1 MKKNIKRI
9 IQVCFLTFISIL
21 FLILLV
27 FSLRTSET
35 TRKTTD
41 NAITKLSS
49 FFIQEIAKSRT
60 TLVVEEL
67 SKKRNYI
74 DNALSVLSEDDLSS
88 VKAFRE
94 YLGNMRNLFGLD
106 TFALVDENGLVYTSH
121 STCSG
126 KTRYPFLAQQITQP
140 IFSTVTNYGGD
151 KQVFM
156 AVPVSGIYFNN
167 SKITACFVEINID
180 QMMHAMTYRQDNM
193 DIFFNLYYKNGE
205 SLTKSEFGE
214 FAVGQNI
221 LLAIDRL
228 NINKDKIQKIKK
240 DFNEGQSDFVD
251 LTYDDETAH
260 LYYVPVSNT
269 GWMLTILVYE
279 TSIGEQIGS
288 SISSLMYHTR
298 LHAIITVAV
307 FLLLFIILILVIRA
321 NSKHM
326 INREKDI
333 SHKTKQ
339 AYEKLNKETQAM
351 QIIHSVLD
359 SGPWTMEFD
368 ENNQVVKCIWS
379 DTFRKLVGFDSEEEF
394 PNKLESWSDRLHKN
408 DKNFVLKAF
417 WDTVN
422 DTTGQTVYDVEYRL
436 LTKNKGWRWYH
447 AAGNVIR
454 NADGSPL
461 TFVGLFID
469 IDENKKNELEL
480 FEQYNIVNALNRDY
494 ANIISIRITTRTIKP
509 IKLSGFIPDSF
520 KQNDSLDST
529 YESFFTEYIEQRV
542 YSEDRT
548 FMKKAIALDTII
560 EKLTNTD
567 EYSSSYRVEESG
579 ELHFYEFKFMKLN
592 SDTVIVGFMNID
604 KMIKDAK
611 EKEMLIALSETDQM
625 TSLLN
630 RVSGEK
636 KVTEHLKNGD
646 GGFLILLDV
655 DHFKSINDTF
665 GHGVGDQVII
675 QVAKCLKSTFRE
687 HDIVFRLGGDEFSA
701 YAADVTTKKIA
712 NQIISRFIEKL
723 EKIVIQE
730 LGDRTITASIGATII
745 PSGTPVNFAEKY
757 KLVDE
762 GVYES
767 KKIEGSHV
775 TFKD

>member
-1 MKKNIKRI
+1 MKKNVKRI
-9 IQVCFLTFISIL
+9 IQVCFLSFTILL
-21 FLILLV
+21 FLTLLIL
-27 FSLRTSET
+27 SLRTSEK
-35 TRKTTD
+35 TRQTTD
-41 NAITKLSS
+41 SAITKLSS

-74 DNALSVLSEDDLSS
+74 DNALSVLTEDDLSS

-180 QMMHAMTYRQDNM
+180 QMMQAMTYRQENM
-193 DIFFNLYYKNGE
+193 DIYFNLYYKNGE

-214 FAVGQNI
+214 LAVGQNI
-221 LLAIDRL
+221 LLAIGSLD
-228 NINKDKIQKIKK
+228 INKDKIQKIKN

-251 LTYDDETAH
+251 LTYGGETAH

-288 SISSLMYHTR
+288 SISSLMQNTR
-298 LHAIITVAV
+298 LHAFITVVV

-368 ENNQVVKCIWS
+368 KNNQVVKCIWS

-461 TFVGLFID
+461 IFVGLFID
-469 IDENKKNELEL
+469 IDENKKNELDL
-480 FEQYNIVNALNRDY
+480 FEQFNIVNALSRDY

-520 KQNDSLDST
+520 KHNDSLDST
-529 YESFFTEYIEQRV
+529 YESFFSEYIADRV
-542 YSEDRT
+542 YSEDRA
-548 FMKKAIALDTII
+548 FMEKAIALDTVI
-560 EKLTNTD
+560 EKLTGTD
-567 EYSSSYRVEESG
+567 EYSSSYRIEESG

-592 SDTVIVGFMNID
+592 SDTIIVGFMNID

-625 TSLLN
+625 SSLLN

-646 GGFLILLDV
+646 GGFLLLLDV

-675 QVAKCLKSTFRE
+675 QVAKCLKQTFRE
-687 HDIVFRLGGDEFSA
+687 HDIVFRLGGDEFAA
-701 YAADVTTKKIA
+701 YAAEVTSKKIA
-712 NQIISRFIEKL
+712 NQIISRFIANL
-723 EKIVIQE
+723 EKIVIPE

-745 PSGTPVNFAEKY
+745 PSGTPVSFTEKY

-767 KKIEGSHV
+767 KKIDGSNV
-775 TFKD
+775 TFK

>member
-9 IQVCFLTFISIL
+9 IQVCFLSFISLL

-27 FSLRTSET
+27 LSLRTSEK

-41 NAITKLSS
+41 NAITKLST

-74 DNALSVLSEDDLSS
+74 NNALSVLTEDDLSS

-180 QMMHAMTYRQDNM
+180 QMMQAMTYRQDNM

-221 LLAIDRL
+221 LLAIDSL

-251 LTYDDETAH
+251 LTYDNETAH
-260 LYYVPVSNT
+260 LYYVPVSST

-307 FLLLFIILILVIRA
+307 ILMLFIILILVIRT
-321 NSKHM
+321 NSAHM
-326 INREKDI
+326 VKREKDI

-394 PNKLESWSDRLHKN
+394 PNKLESWSDRLHKS

-436 LTKNKGWRWYH
+436 LTKDKGWRWYH

-454 NADGSPL
+454 NPDGSPL
-461 TFVGLFID
+461 IFVGLFID
-469 IDENKKNELEL
+469 IDENKKNELGL
-480 FEQYNIVNALNRDY
+480 FEQFNIVNALSRDY

-509 IKLSGFIPDSF
+509 IKLSGFIPDTC
-520 KQNDSLDST
+520 KQNDTLDST
-529 YESFFTEYIEQRV
+529 YESFFSEYIEKRV
-542 YSEDRT
+542 YSEDRD
-548 FMKKAIALDTII
+548 FMEKAIALDAVI
-560 EKLTNTD
+560 EKLTDTD
-567 EYSSSYRVEESG
+567 EYSSSYRIEESG
-579 ELHFYEFKFMKLN
+579 EVHFYEFKFMKLN
-592 SDTVIVGFMNID
+592 SDTIIVGFMNID

-636 KVTEHLKNGD
+636 KVTEHLKNAD
-646 GGFLILLDV
+646 GGFLLLLDI

-665 GHGVGDQVII
+665 GHGIGDQVII

-687 HDIVFRLGGDEFSA
+687 HDIVFRLGGDEFAA
-701 YAADVTTKKIA
+701 YAAEVTTKKIA
-712 NQIISRFIEKL
+712 NQIISRFIANL
-723 EKIVIQE
+723 EKIVIPE

-745 PSGTPVNFAEKY
+745 EPGNTVSFAEKY
-757 KLVDE
+757 KLIDE

-767 KKIEGSHV
+767 KKVEGSNV
-775 TFKD
+775 TFK

>member
-9 IQVCFLTFISIL
+9 IQVCFLTFITIL

-279 TSIGEQIGS
+279 ASIGQQIGS

-307 FLLLFIILILVIRA
+307 FLLLFIILILVIHA

-333 SHKTKQ
+333 SNKTKQ

-494 ANIISIRITTRTIKP
+494 ANIIRIRITTRTIKP

-529 YESFFTEYIEQRV
+529 YESFFSEYIADRV
-542 YSEDRT
+542 YSEDRA
-548 FMKKAIALDTII
+548 FMEKAIALDTVI
-560 EKLTNTD
+560 EKLTGTD

-646 GGFLILLDV
+646 GGFLLLLDV

-712 NQIISRFIEKL
+712 NQIIKRFIANL
-723 EKIVIQE
+723 ETIVIPE

-767 KKIEGSHV
+767 KKIDGSHV

>member
-1 MKKNIKRI
+1 MKKHVKRI
-9 IQVCFLTFISIL
+9 IQFSFVGFIVLLFLTL
-21 FLILLV
+21 LIL
-27 FSLRTSET
+27 SLRTSEK
-35 TRKTTD
+35 TRQTTD
-41 NAITKLSS
+41 SAITKLSS

-74 DNALSVLSEDDLSS
+74 NNALSVLTEDDLSS

-180 QMMHAMTYRQDNM
+180 QMMQAMTYRQDNM

-205 SLTKSEFGE
+205 SLTKSEFGK

-221 LLAIDRL
+221 LSAIKSL
-228 NINKDKIQKIKK
+228 NVSEEKVQKIKK

-251 LTYDDETAH
+251 LIYGDETAH

-279 TSIGEQIGS
+279 TSIGEQIGT

-307 FLLLFIILILVIRA
+307 ILLLFIILILVIRA

-368 ENNQVVKCIWS
+368 ENNQIVKCIWS

-394 PNKLESWSDRLHKN
+394 PDKLESWSDRLHKG
-408 DKNFVLKAF
+408 DKDRVLKAF

-436 LTKNKGWRWYH
+436 LTKDKGWRWYH

-454 NADGSPL
+454 NPDGSPL
-461 TFVGLFID
+461 LFVGLFID
-469 IDENKKNELEL
+469 IDENKKNELDL
-480 FEQYNIVNALNRDY
+480 FEQFNIVNALSRDY
-494 ANIISIRITTRTIKP
+494 ANILSIRVTTRTIKP

-520 KQNDSLDST
+520 KNNDSLDST
-529 YESFFTEYIEQRV
+529 YVSFFTEYIEQRV
-542 YSEDRT
+542 YSEDRN
-548 FMKKAIALDTII
+548 FMKKAIALDTVI
-560 EKLTNTD
+560 EKLTDID

-646 GGFLILLDV
+646 GGFLLLLDV

-687 HDIVFRLGGDEFSA
+687 HDIVFRLGGDEFAA
-701 YAADVTTKKIA
+701 YAAEVTTKKIA
-712 NQIISRFIEKL
+712 NQIIKRFIEKL
-723 EKIVIQE
+723 EKIVIPE

-745 PSGTPVNFAEKY
+745 EAGTPVNFAEKY

-767 KKIEGSHV
+767 KKTEGSHV

>member
-529 YESFFTEYIEQRV
+529 YESFFTDYIEQRV

>member
-1 MKKNIKRI
+1 MKKHVKRI
-9 IQVCFLTFISIL
+9 IQFSFVGFIVLLFLTL
-21 FLILLV
+21 LIL
-27 FSLRTSET
+27 SLRTSEK
-35 TRKTTD
+35 TRQTTD
-41 NAITKLSS
+41 SAITKLSS
-49 FFIQEIAKSRT
+49 FFIQEIAKNRT
-60 TLVVEEL
+60 TLVIDEL
-67 SKKRNYI
+67 AKKRNYI
-74 DNALSVLSEDDLSS
+74 NNALSVISEEDLSS
-88 VKAFRE
+88 VNNFRS
-94 YLGNMRNLFGLD
+94 YLGNMRNLFGMD

-121 STCSG
+121 STFSG
-126 KTRYPFLAQQITQP
+126 QTRYPFLAQQITQP
-140 IFSTVTNYGGD
+140 IYSTVTNYGGD
-151 KQVFM
+151 KQLFM

-180 QMMHAMTYRQDNM
+180 QMMQAMTYRQDNM

-205 SLTKSEFGE
+205 SLTKSEFGK

-221 LLAIDRL
+221 LSAIKSL
-228 NINKDKIQKIKK
+228 NVSEEKVQKIKK
-240 DFNEGQSDFVD
+240 DFNEGQSNFVD
-251 LTYDDETAH
+251 LIYGDETAH
-260 LYYVPVSNT
+260 LYYVPVTNT

-288 SISSLMYHTR
+288 SISSLMHNTR

-307 FLLLFIILILVIRA
+307 ILLLFIILVLVIRA

-368 ENNQVVKCIWS
+368 ENNQVAKCTWS

-529 YESFFTEYIEQRV
+529 YESFFSEYIADRV
-542 YSEDRT
+542 YSEDRA
-548 FMKKAIALDTII
+548 FMEKAIALDTVI
-560 EKLTNTD
+560 EKLTSTD

>member
-94 YLGNMRNLFGLD
+94 YLGNMRNLSGLD

-205 SLTKSEFGE
+205 SLTESEFGE

-279 TSIGEQIGS
+279 ASIGEQIGS

-417 WDTVN
+417 WDTIN

-461 TFVGLFID
+461 IFVGLFID

-520 KQNDSLDST
+520 KQNDTLDST
-529 YESFFTEYIEQRV
+529 YESFFSEYIADRV
-542 YSEDRT
+542 YSEDRA
-548 FMKKAIALDTII
+548 FMEKAIALDTVI
-560 EKLTNTD
+560 EKLTGTD
-567 EYSSSYRVEESG
+567 EYSSSYRIEESG

-646 GGFLILLDV
+646 GGFLLLLDV

-701 YAADVTTKKIA
+701 YAAEVTTKKIA
-712 NQIISRFIEKL
+712 NQIISRFIANPET
-723 EKIVIQE
+723 IVIPE

-745 PSGTPVNFAEKY
+745 KPGDPVIFAEKY

-767 KKIEGSHV
+767 KKVDGSHV

>member
-27 FSLRTSET
+27 FSLRSSET

-221 LLAIDRL
+221 LLAIDKL
-228 NINKDKIQKIKK
+228 NIDKDKIQKIKK

-408 DKNFVLKAF
+408 DKDFVLKAF

-469 IDENKKNELEL
+469 IDENKKNELDL
-480 FEQYNIVNALNRDY
+480 CEQFNIVNALSRDY

-529 YESFFTEYIEQRV
+529 YESFFSEYIADRV
-542 YSEDRT
+542 YSEDRA
-548 FMKKAIALDTII
+548 FMEKAIALDTVI
-560 EKLTNTD
+560 EKLTGTD

>member
-1 MKKNIKRI
+1 MKKHVKRI
-9 IQVCFLTFISIL
+9 IQFSFVGFIVLLFLTL
-21 FLILLV
+21 LIL
-27 FSLRTSET
+27 SLRTSEK
-35 TRKTTD
+35 TRQTTD
-41 NAITKLSS
+41 SAITKLSS

-74 DNALSVLSEDDLSS
+74 NNALSVLTEDDLSS

-180 QMMHAMTYRQDNM
+180 QMMQAMTYRQDNM

-205 SLTKSEFGE
+205 SLTKSEFGK

-221 LLAIDRL
+221 LSAIKSL
-228 NINKDKIQKIKK
+228 NVSEEKVQKIKK
-240 DFNEGQSDFVD
+240 DFNEGQSNFVD
-251 LTYDDETAH
+251 LIYGDETAH

-288 SISSLMYHTR
+288 SISSLMQNTR

-394 PNKLESWSDRLHKN
+394 PDKLESWSDRLHKS
-408 DKNFVLKAF
+408 DKARVLKAF

-422 DTTGQTVYDVEYRL
+422 DTTGKTVYDVEYRL
-436 LTKNKGWRWYH
+436 LTKDKGWRWYH

-454 NADGSPL
+454 DADGSPL
-461 TFVGLFID
+461 VFVGLFID
-469 IDENKKNELEL
+469 IDENKKNELDL
-480 FEQYNIVNALNRDY
+480 LEQFNIVNALSRDY

-509 IKLSGFIPDSF
+509 IKLSGYIPDSF
-520 KQNDSLDST
+520 KNNDSLDST
-529 YESFFTEYIEQRV
+529 YVSFFTEYIEQRV
-542 YSEDRT
+542 YTEDRD
-548 FMKKAIALDTII
+548 FMKKAIALDTVI
-560 EKLTNTD
+560 EKLTDID

-592 SDTVIVGFMNID
+592 SDTIIVGFMNID

-646 GGFLILLDV
+646 GGFLLLLDV

-687 HDIVFRLGGDEFSA
+687 HDIVFRLGGDEFAA
-701 YAADVTTKKIA
+701 YAAEVTTKKIA
-712 NQIISRFIEKL
+712 NQIIKRFIEKL
-723 EKIVIQE
+723 EKIVIPE

-745 PSGTPVNFAEKY
+745 EAGTPVNFAEKY

-767 KKIEGSHV
+767 KKTEGSHV

>member
-221 LLAIDRL
+221 LLAIDKL
-228 NINKDKIQKIKK
+228 NIDKDKIQKIKK

-394 PNKLESWSDRLHKN
+394 PNKLESWSDRLHKS

-520 KQNDSLDST
+520 KQNDTLDST
-529 YESFFTEYIEQRV
+529 YESFFSEYIADRV
-542 YSEDRT
+542 YSEDRA
-548 FMKKAIALDTII
+548 FMEKAIALDTVI
-560 EKLTNTD
+560 EKLTSTD

>member
-1 MKKNIKRI
+1 MKKKTKRI
-9 IQVCFLTFISIL
+9 IQVCFLSFISLL

-27 FSLRTSET
+27 LSLRTSEK
-35 TRKTTD
+35 TRQTTD
-41 NAITKLSS
+41 SAITKLSS

-74 DNALSVLSEDDLSS
+74 NNALSVLTEDDLSS

-180 QMMHAMTYRQDNM
+180 QMMQAMTYRQDNM

-214 FAVGQNI
+214 FEVGQNI
-221 LLAIDRL
+221 LLAIDSL

-251 LTYDDETAH
+251 LIYDDETAH

-288 SISSLMYHTR
+288 SISSLMQNTR

-368 ENNQVVKCIWS
+368 ENKQVVKCIWS

-394 PNKLESWSDRLHKN
+394 PDKLESWSDRLHKS
-408 DKNFVLKAF
+408 DKAKVLKAF

-422 DTTGQTVYDVEYRL
+422 DTTGKTVYDVEYRL
-436 LTKNKGWRWYH
+436 LTKDKGWRWYH

-454 NADGSPL
+454 DADGSPL
-461 TFVGLFID
+461 VFVGLFID
-469 IDENKKNELEL
+469 IDENKKNEFDLLEQ
-480 FEQYNIVNALNRDY
+480 FNIVNALSRDY
-494 ANIISIRITTRTIKP
+494 ANIISIRVTTRTIKP
-509 IKLSGFIPDSF
+509 IKLSGYIPDSF
-520 KQNDSLDST
+520 KNNDSLDST
-529 YESFFTEYIEQRV
+529 YVSFFTEYIDQRV
-542 YSEDRT
+542 YTEDRN
-548 FMKKAIALDTII
+548 FMKKAIALDTVI
-560 EKLTNTD
+560 EKLTDID

-592 SDTVIVGFMNID
+592 SDTIIVGFMNID

-646 GGFLILLDV
+646 GGFLLLLDV

-687 HDIVFRLGGDEFSA
+687 HDIVFRLGGDEFAA
-701 YAADVTTKKIA
+701 YAGEVTTKKIA
-712 NQIISRFIEKL
+712 NQIIKRFIANL
-723 EKIVIQE
+723 ETIVIPE

-745 PSGTPVNFAEKY
+745 PSGTPVNFTEKY

-767 KKIEGSHV
+767 KKINGSHV

>member
-94 YLGNMRNLFGLD
+94 YLGNMRNLSGLD

-205 SLTKSEFGE
+205 SLTESEFGE

-279 TSIGEQIGS
+279 ASIGEQIGS

-417 WDTVN
+417 WDTIN

-436 LTKNKGWRWYH
+436 LTKNKGWKWYH

-461 TFVGLFID
+461 IFVGLFID

-520 KQNDSLDST
+520 KQNDTLDST
-529 YESFFTEYIEQRV
+529 YESFFSEYIADRV
-542 YSEDRT
+542 YSEDRA
-548 FMKKAIALDTII
+548 FMEKAIALDTVI
-560 EKLTNTD
+560 EKLTGTD
-567 EYSSSYRVEESG
+567 EYSSSYRIEESG

-646 GGFLILLDV
+646 GGFLLLLDV

-712 NQIISRFIEKL
+712 NQIISRFIANL
-723 EKIVIQE
+723 ETIVIPE

-745 PSGTPVNFAEKY
+745 KPGDPVIFAEKY

-767 KKIEGSHV
+767 KKVDGSHV

>member
-520 KQNDSLDST
+520 KQNDTLDST
-529 YESFFTEYIEQRV
+529 YESFFSEYIADRV
-542 YSEDRT
+542 YSEDRA
-548 FMKKAIALDTII
+548 FMEKAIALDTVI
-560 EKLTNTD
+560 EKLTGTD
-567 EYSSSYRVEESG
+567 E
-579 ELHFYEFKFMKLN
+579 
-592 SDTVIVGFMNID
+592 
-604 KMIKDAK
+604 
-611 EKEMLIALSETDQM
+611 
-625 TSLLN
+625 
-630 RVSGEK
+630 
-636 KVTEHLKNGD
+636 
-646 GGFLILLDV
+646 
-655 DHFKSINDTF
+655 
-665 GHGVGDQVII
+665 
-675 QVAKCLKSTFRE
+675 
-687 HDIVFRLGGDEFSA
+687 
-701 YAADVTTKKIA
+701 
-712 NQIISRFIEKL
+712 
-723 EKIVIQE
+723 
-730 LGDRTITASIGATII
+730 
-745 PSGTPVNFAEKY
+745 
-757 KLVDE
+757 
-762 GVYES
+762 
-767 KKIEGSHV
+767 
-775 TFKD
+775 

>member
-1 MKKNIKRI
+1 MKKHVKRI
-9 IQVCFLTFISIL
+9 IQVCFLSFTILL
-21 FLILLV
+21 FLTLLV
-27 FSLRTSET
+27 LSLRTSEK
-35 TRKTTD
+35 TRQTTD
-41 NAITKLSS
+41 SAITKLSS

-60 TLVVEEL
+60 TLVIEEL
-67 SKKRNYI
+67 TKKRNYI
-74 DNALSVLSEDDLSS
+74 NNALSVISEEDLSS
-88 VKAFRE
+88 VKNFRS
-94 YLGNMRNLFGLD
+94 YLGNMRILFGMD

-121 STCSG
+121 STFSG
-126 KTRYPFLAQQITQP
+126 KSRYPFLAQQKTQP
-140 IFSTVTNYGGD
+140 IYSTVTNYGGD
-151 KQVFM
+151 KQLFM

-180 QMMHAMTYRQDNM
+180 QMMQAMTYRQDNM
-193 DIFFNLYYKNGE
+193 DVFFNLYYKNGE
-205 SLTKSEFGE
+205 SLTKSDFGE
-214 FAVGQNI
+214 LGAGQNI
-221 LLAIDRL
+221 LTAIGSLD
-228 NINKDKIQKIKK
+228 INEEKIKQIK
-240 DFNEGQSDFVD
+240 NDFNEGLSNFVD
-251 LTYDDETAH
+251 LIYGDETAH

-307 FLLLFIILILVIRA
+307 ILLLFIILILVIRA

-368 ENNQVVKCIWS
+368 ENNQVVKCTWS

-394 PNKLESWSDRLHKN
+394 PDKLESWSDRLHKN
-408 DKNFVLKAF
+408 DKDRVLKAF

-436 LTKNKGWRWYH
+436 LTKDKGWRWYH

-454 NADGSPL
+454 DTDGSPL
-461 TFVGLFID
+461 VFVGLFID
-469 IDENKKNELEL
+469 IDDNKKNELGL
-480 FEQYNIVNALNRDY
+480 FEQFNIVNALSRDY
-494 ANIISIRITTRTIKP
+494 ANIISIRVTTRAIKP
-509 IKLSGFIPDSF
+509 IKLSGFIPESF
-520 KQNDSLDST
+520 KNNDSLDST
-529 YESFFTEYIEQRV
+529 YVSFFTEYIEQRV

-548 FMKKAIALDTII
+548 FMKKAIALDTVI
-560 EKLTNTD
+560 EKLTDTD

-625 TSLLN
+625 TNLLN

-712 NQIISRFIEKL
+712 NQIIKRFIANL
-723 EKIVIQE
+723 EAIVIPE

-745 PSGTPVNFAEKY
+745 KPGTPVQFADQY
-757 KLVDE
+757 KLIDE

-767 KKIEGSHV
+767 KKVDGSQV
-775 TFKD
+775 TFKN

>member
-180 QMMHAMTYRQDNM
+180 QMMQAMTYRQDNM

-454 NADGSPL
+454 NADGSPHI
-461 TFVGLFID
+461 FVGLFID
-469 IDENKKNELEL
+469 IDENKKNEMDLC
-480 FEQYNIVNALNRDY
+480 EQFNIVNALSRDY

-665 GHGVGDQVII
+665 GHGVGVQVII

>member
-94 YLGNMRNLFGLD
+94 YLGNMRNLSGLD

-205 SLTKSEFGE
+205 SLTESEFGE

-279 TSIGEQIGS
+279 ASIGEQIGS

-417 WDTVN
+417 WDTIN

-436 LTKNKGWRWYH
+436 LTKNKGWKWYH

-461 TFVGLFID
+461 IFVGLFID

-520 KQNDSLDST
+520 KQNDTLDST
-529 YESFFTEYIEQRV
+529 YESFFSEYIADRV
-542 YSEDRT
+542 YSEDRA
-548 FMKKAIALDTII
+548 FMEKAIALDTVI
-560 EKLTNTD
+560 EKLTGTD
-567 EYSSSYRVEESG
+567 EYSSSYRIEESG

-646 GGFLILLDV
+646 GGFLLLLDV

-712 NQIISRFIEKL
+712 NQIISRFIANL
-723 EKIVIQE
+723 ETIVIPE

-745 PSGTPVNFAEKY
+745 KPGNPVIFAEKY

-767 KKIEGSHV
+767 KKVDGSHV

>member
-1 MKKNIKRI
+1 MKKNVKRI

-279 TSIGEQIGS
+279 ASIGQQIGS

-529 YESFFTEYIEQRV
+529 YESFFSEYIADRV
-542 YSEDRT
+542 YSEDRA
-548 FMKKAIALDTII
+548 FMEKAIALDTVI
-560 EKLTNTD
+560 EKLTSTD
-567 EYSSSYRVEESG
+567 EYSSSYRIEESG

>member
-333 SHKTKQ
+333 SHKTKL

-567 EYSSSYRVEESG
+567 EYSSSYRIEESG

-712 NQIISRFIEKL
+712 NQIISRFIANL
-723 EKIVIQE
+723 ETIVIQE

-767 KKIEGSHV
+767 KKVEGSHV

>member
-1 MKKNIKRI
+1 MKKKTKRI
-9 IQVCFLTFISIL
+9 IQVCFLSFISLL

-27 FSLRTSET
+27 LSLRTSEK
-35 TRKTTD
+35 TRQTTD
-41 NAITKLSS
+41 SAITKLSS

-74 DNALSVLSEDDLSS
+74 NNALSVLTEDDLSS

-180 QMMHAMTYRQDNM
+180 QMMQAMTYRQDNM

-221 LLAIDRL
+221 LSAIKSL
-228 NINKDKIQKIKK
+228 NVNEEKVQKIKK
-240 DFNEGQSDFVD
+240 DFNEGQSNFVD
-251 LTYDDETAH
+251 LIYGDETAH

-288 SISSLMYHTR
+288 SISSLMHNTR
-298 LHAIITVAV
+298 IHAIITVAV
-307 FLLLFIILILVIRA
+307 ILLLFIILVLVIRA

-394 PNKLESWSDRLHKN
+394 PDKLESWSDRLHKS
-408 DKNFVLKAF
+408 DKAKVLKAF

-422 DTTGQTVYDVEYRL
+422 DTTGKTVYDVEYRL
-436 LTKNKGWRWYH
+436 LTKDKGWRWYH

-454 NADGSPL
+454 DADGSPL
-461 TFVGLFID
+461 VFVGLFID
-469 IDENKKNELEL
+469 IDENKKNEFDLLEQ
-480 FEQYNIVNALNRDY
+480 FNIVNALSRDY
-494 ANIISIRITTRTIKP
+494 ANIISIRVTTRTIKP
-509 IKLSGFIPDSF
+509 IKLSGYIPDSF
-520 KQNDSLDST
+520 KNNDSLDST
-529 YESFFTEYIEQRV
+529 YVSFFTEYIDQRV
-542 YSEDRT
+542 YTEDRN
-548 FMKKAIALDTII
+548 FMKKAIALDTVI
-560 EKLTNTD
+560 EKLTDID

-592 SDTVIVGFMNID
+592 SDTIIVGFMNID

-646 GGFLILLDV
+646 GGFLLLLDV

-687 HDIVFRLGGDEFSA
+687 HDIVFRLGGDEFAA
-701 YAADVTTKKIA
+701 YAGEVTTKKIA
-712 NQIISRFIEKL
+712 NQIIKRFIANL
-723 EKIVIQE
+723 ETIVIPE

-745 PSGTPVNFAEKY
+745 PSGTPVNFTEKY

-767 KKIEGSHV
+767 KKINGSHV

>member
-1 MKKNIKRI
+1 MKKHIKRI
-9 IQVCFLTFISIL
+9 IQFSFVGFIVLLFLTL
-21 FLILLV
+21 LIL
-27 FSLRTSET
+27 SLRTSEK
-35 TRKTTD
+35 TRQTTD
-41 NAITKLSS
+41 SAITKLSS
-49 FFIQEIAKSRT
+49 FFIQEIAKNRT
-60 TLVVEEL
+60 TLVIEEL
-67 SKKRNYI
+67 AKKRNYI
-74 DNALSVLSEDDLSS
+74 NNALSVISEEDLSS
-88 VKAFRE
+88 VKNFRS
-94 YLGNMRNLFGLD
+94 YLGNMRILFGLD

-140 IFSTVTNYGGD
+140 IYSTVTNYGGD
-151 KQVFM
+151 KQLFM

-180 QMMHAMTYRQDNM
+180 QMMQAMTYRQDNM

-205 SLTKSEFGE
+205 SLTKSEFGK

-221 LLAIDRL
+221 LSAIKSL
-228 NINKDKIQKIKK
+228 NVSEEKIQKIKN
-240 DFNEGQSDFVD
+240 DFNEGQSSFVD
-251 LTYDDETAH
+251 LIYGDETAH

-288 SISSLMYHTR
+288 SISSLMYNTR

-307 FLLLFIILILVIRA
+307 ILLLFIILVLVIRA

-368 ENNQVVKCIWS
+368 ENNQVAKCTWS

-394 PNKLESWSDRLHKN
+394 PDKLESWSDRLHKG
-408 DKNFVLKAF
+408 DKDRVLKAF

-436 LTKNKGWRWYH
+436 LTKDKGWRWYH

-454 NADGSPL
+454 DADGSPL
-461 TFVGLFID
+461 VFVGLFID
-469 IDENKKNELEL
+469 IDENKKNELDL
-480 FEQYNIVNALNRDY
+480 LEQFNIVNALSRDY

-509 IKLSGFIPDSF
+509 IKLSGYIPDSF
-520 KQNDSLDST
+520 KNNDSLDST
-529 YESFFTEYIEQRV
+529 YVSFFTEYIDQRV
-542 YSEDRT
+542 YTEDRN
-548 FMKKAIALDTII
+548 FMKKAIALDTVI
-560 EKLTNTD
+560 EKLTDID

-625 TSLLN
+625 TTLLN

-701 YAADVTTKKIA
+701 YAAEVTTKKIA
-712 NQIISRFIEKL
+712 NQIIKRFIANL
-723 EKIVIQE
+723 EAIVIPE

-745 PSGTPVNFAEKY
+745 KPGSPVQFADQY
-757 KLVDE
+757 KLIDE

-767 KKIEGSHV
+767 KKVDGSQV
-775 TFKD
+775 TFKN

>member
-221 LLAIDRL
+221 LLAIDKL
-228 NINKDKIQKIKK
+228 NIDKDKIQKIKK

-408 DKNFVLKAF
+408 DKDFVLKAF

-461 TFVGLFID
+461 IFVGLFID
-469 IDENKKNELEL
+469 IDENKKNELDL
-480 FEQYNIVNALNRDY
+480 CEQFNIVNALSRDY

-560 EKLTNTD
+560 EKLSNTD

>member
-1 MKKNIKRI
+1 MEKKTKRI
-9 IQVCFLTFISIL
+9 IQVCFLSFISLL

-27 FSLRTSET
+27 LSLRTSEK
-35 TRKTTD
+35 TRQTTD
-41 NAITKLSS
+41 SAITKLSS

-74 DNALSVLSEDDLSS
+74 NNALSVLTEDDLSS

-180 QMMHAMTYRQDNM
+180 QMMQAMTYRQENM
-193 DIFFNLYYKNGE
+193 DIYFNLYYKNGE
-205 SLTKSEFGE
+205 SLTESEFGK

-221 LLAIDRL
+221 LLAIDSL

-288 SISSLMYHTR
+288 SISSLMQNTR

-359 SGPWTMEFD
+359 SGPWAMEFD
-368 ENNQVVKCIWS
+368 ENNQIVKCTWS

-394 PNKLESWSDRLHKN
+394 PNKLESWSDRLHKG
-408 DKNFVLKAF
+408 DKDRVLKAF

-436 LTKNKGWRWYH
+436 LTKYKGWRWYH

-454 NADGSPL
+454 NPDGSPL
-461 TFVGLFID
+461 IFVGLFID
-469 IDENKKNELEL
+469 IDENKKNELDL
-480 FEQYNIVNALNRDY
+480 FEQFNIVNALSRDY

-529 YESFFTEYIEQRV
+529 YESFFTEYIDQRV
-542 YSEDRT
+542 YSEDRV
-548 FMKKAIALDTII
+548 FMEKAIALDTVI
-560 EKLTNTD
+560 EKLTGTD
-567 EYSSSYRVEESG
+567 EYSSSYRIEESG

-592 SDTVIVGFMNID
+592 SDTIIVGFMNID

-625 TSLLN
+625 TNLLN

-646 GGFLILLDV
+646 GGFLLLLDV

-675 QVAKCLKSTFRE
+675 QVAKCLKSNFRE

-712 NQIISRFIEKL
+712 NQIINRFIANL
-723 EKIVIQE
+723 EKIVIPE

-745 PSGTPVNFAEKY
+745 KSGTPVNFAEKY
-757 KLVDE
+757 KLIDE

-767 KKIEGSHV
+767 KKVEGSHV
-775 TFKD
+775 TFKA

>member
-1 MKKNIKRI
+1 MKKNVKRI
-9 IQVCFLTFISIL
+9 IQICLLSFISLI

-27 FSLRTSET
+27 LSLRTSET
-35 TRKTTD
+35 TRKETD

-67 SKKRNYI
+67 TKKRNYI
-74 DNALSVLSEDDLSS
+74 NNALSVISEEDLSS
-88 VKAFRE
+88 VKNFRS

-106 TFALVDENGLVYTSH
+106 TFALVDENGLVYTAH

-180 QMMHAMTYRQDNM
+180 QMMQAMTYRQDNM
-193 DIFFNLYYKNGE
+193 DIYFNLYYKNGE

-221 LLAIDRL
+221 FLAIKNL
-228 NINKDKIQKIKK
+228 NINKDKVQKIQK
-240 DFNEGQSDFVD
+240 DFSEAQSNFVD
-251 LTYDDETAH
+251 LIYGDETAH

-279 TSIGEQIGS
+279 TSIGQQIGS
-288 SISSLMYHTR
+288 SISSLMRNTR
-298 LHAIITVAV
+298 LHAIIIVAV

-368 ENNQVVKCIWS
+368 ENNQIAKCSWS

-394 PNKLESWSDRLHKN
+394 PDKLESWSDRLHKG
-408 DKNFVLKAF
+408 DKDMVLKAF

-422 DTTGQTVYDVEYRL
+422 DTTGKTVYDVEYRL
-436 LTKNKGWRWYH
+436 LTKDKGWRWYH

-454 NADGSPL
+454 NPDGSPL
-461 TFVGLFID
+461 LFVGLFID
-469 IDENKKNELEL
+469 IDENKKNELDL
-480 FEQYNIVNALNRDY
+480 FEQFNIVNALSRDY
-494 ANIISIRITTRTIKP
+494 ANILSIRITTRTIKP

-520 KQNDSLDST
+520 KQNDTLDST
-529 YESFFTEYIEQRV
+529 YESFFTEYIDQRV
-542 YSEDRT
+542 YSEDRA
-548 FMKKAIALDTII
+548 FMEKAIALDTVI
-560 EKLTNTD
+560 EKLTGTD
-567 EYSSSYRVEESG
+567 EYSSSYRIEESG

-592 SDTVIVGFMNID
+592 SDIIIVGFMNID

-625 TSLLN
+625 TNLLN

-636 KVTEHLKNGD
+636 KITEHLKNGD
-646 GGFLILLDV
+646 GGFLLLLDV

-701 YAADVTTKKIA
+701 YAAEVTTKKIA
-712 NQIISRFIEKL
+712 NQIINRFISNL
-723 EKIVIQE
+723 ETIVIPE

-745 PSGTPVNFAEKY
+745 KPGTSVNFAEKY
-757 KLVDE
+757 KLIDE

-767 KKIEGSHV
+767 KKVEGSHV
-775 TFKD
+775 TFKA

>member
-1 MKKNIKRI
+1 MKKKTKRI
-9 IQVCFLTFISIL
+9 IQICLLSFISLI

-27 FSLRTSET
+27 LSLRTSET
-35 TRKTTD
+35 TRKETD

-67 SKKRNYI
+67 TKKRNYI
-74 DNALSVLSEDDLSS
+74 SNALSVLSEDDLSS

-106 TFALVDENGLVYTSH
+106 TFALVDENGLVYTAH

-180 QMMHAMTYRQDNM
+180 QMMQAMTYRQDNM
-193 DIFFNLYYKNGE
+193 DIYFNLYYKNGE

-221 LLAIDRL
+221 LLAIDSL

-288 SISSLMYHTR
+288 SISSLMQNTR
-298 LHAIITVAV
+298 LHAIIIVAV

-379 DTFRKLVGFDSEEEF
+379 ETFRKLVGFDSEEEF
-394 PNKLESWSDRLHKN
+394 PDKLESWSDRLHKG
-408 DKNFVLKAF
+408 DKDRVLKAF

-436 LTKNKGWRWYH
+436 LTKDKGWRWYH

-454 NADGSPL
+454 NPDGSPL
-461 TFVGLFID
+461 LFVGLFID
-469 IDENKKNELEL
+469 IDENKKNELDL
-480 FEQYNIVNALNRDY
+480 FEQFNIVNALSRDY
-494 ANIISIRITTRTIKP
+494 ANILSIRVTTRTIKP
-509 IKLSGFIPDSF
+509 IKLSGYIPDSF
-520 KQNDSLDST
+520 KNNDSLDST
-529 YESFFTEYIEQRV
+529 YVSFFTEYIEQRV
-542 YSEDRT
+542 YTEDRN
-548 FMKKAIALDTII
+548 FMKKAIALDTVI
-560 EKLTNTD
+560 EKLTDID

-592 SDTVIVGFMNID
+592 SDTIIVGFMNID

-625 TSLLN
+625 TNLLN

-646 GGFLILLDV
+646 GGFLLLLDV

-701 YAADVTTKKIA
+701 YAAEVTTKKIA
-712 NQIISRFIEKL
+712 NQIISRFIANL
-723 EKIVIQE
+723 EKIVIPE

-767 KKIEGSHV
+767 KKTEGSHV

>member
-279 TSIGEQIGS
+279 ASIGEQIGS

-333 SHKTKQ
+333 SNKTKQ

-394 PNKLESWSDRLHKN
+394 PNKLESWSDRLHKS

-454 NADGSPL
+454 NPDGSPL
-461 TFVGLFID
+461 IFVGLFID
-469 IDENKKNELEL
+469 IDDNKKNELEL

-494 ANIISIRITTRTIKP
+494 ANIIRIRITTRTIKP

-529 YESFFTEYIEQRV
+529 YESFFSEYIADRV
-542 YSEDRT
+542 YSEDRA
-548 FMKKAIALDTII
+548 FMEKAIALDTVI
-560 EKLTNTD
+560 EKLTGTD
-567 EYSSSYRVEESG
+567 EYSSSYRIEESG

-646 GGFLILLDV
+646 GGFLLLLDV

-712 NQIISRFIEKL
+712 NQIIKRFIANL
-723 EKIVIQE
+723 ETIVIPE

-745 PSGTPVNFAEKY
+745 KPGDPVIFAEKY

-767 KKIEGSHV
+767 KKVDGSHV

>member
-1 MKKNIKRI
+1 MKKNVKKI
-9 IQVCFLTFISIL
+9 IQVCFLSFTILL
-21 FLILLV
+21 FLTLLIL
-27 FSLRTSET
+27 SLRTSEK
-35 TRKTTD
+35 TRQTTD
-41 NAITKLSS
+41 SAITKLSS

-60 TLVVEEL
+60 TLVIEEL
-67 SKKRNYI
+67 AKKRNYI
-74 DNALSVLSEDDLSS
+74 NNALDVISEEDLSS
-88 VKAFRE
+88 VKNFRS
-94 YLGNMRNLFGLD
+94 YLGNMRNLFGQD

-121 STCSG
+121 STFSG
-126 KTRYPFLAQQITQP
+126 KSRYPFLAQQITKP

-167 SKITACFVEINID
+167 SKITASFVEINID
-180 QMMHAMTYRQDNM
+180 QMMQAMTYRQDNM

-205 SLTKSEFGE
+205 SLTKSEFGK

-221 LLAIDRL
+221 LLAIGSLD
-228 NINKDKIQKIKK
+228 INKDKIQKIKN

-251 LTYDDETAH
+251 LIYGDETAH

-279 TSIGEQIGS
+279 TSIGQQIGS
-288 SISSLMYHTR
+288 SISSLMRNTR

-368 ENNQVVKCIWS
+368 ENNQVVKCTWS

-394 PNKLESWSDRLHKN
+394 PNKLESWSDRLHKS

-461 TFVGLFID
+461 VFVGLFID
-469 IDENKKNELEL
+469 IDDNKKNELGL
-480 FEQYNIVNALNRDY
+480 LEQFNIVNALSRDY

-529 YESFFTEYIEQRV
+529 YESFFTEYIDQRV

-625 TSLLN
+625 TNLLN

-646 GGFLILLDV
+646 GGFLLLLDV

-701 YAADVTTKKIA
+701 YAAEVTTKKIA
-712 NQIISRFIEKL
+712 NQIIKRFIANL
-723 EKIVIQE
+723 ETIVIPE

-745 PSGTPVNFAEKY
+745 KPGDPVIFAEKY

-767 KKIEGSHV
+767 KKVDGSHV

>member
-1 MKKNIKRI
+1 
-9 IQVCFLTFISIL
+9 
-21 FLILLV
+21 
-27 FSLRTSET
+27 
-35 TRKTTD
+35 
-41 NAITKLSS
+41 
-49 FFIQEIAKSRT
+49 
-60 TLVVEEL
+60 
-67 SKKRNYI
+67 
-74 DNALSVLSEDDLSS
+74 
-88 VKAFRE
+88 
-94 YLGNMRNLFGLD
+94 
-106 TFALVDENGLVYTSH
+106 
-121 STCSG
+121 
-126 KTRYPFLAQQITQP
+126 
-140 IFSTVTNYGGD
+140 
-151 KQVFM
+151 
-156 AVPVSGIYFNN
+156 
-167 SKITACFVEINID
+167 
-180 QMMHAMTYRQDNM
+180 
-193 DIFFNLYYKNGE
+193 
-205 SLTKSEFGE
+205 
-214 FAVGQNI
+214 
-221 LLAIDRL
+221 
-228 NINKDKIQKIKK
+228 
-240 DFNEGQSDFVD
+240 
-251 LTYDDETAH
+251 
-260 LYYVPVSNT
+260 
-269 GWMLTILVYE
+269 
-279 TSIGEQIGS
+279 
-288 SISSLMYHTR
+288 MYHTR

-307 FLLLFIILILVIRA
+307 ILLLFIILILVIRA

-368 ENNQVVKCIWS
+368 ENNQIVKCTWS

-394 PNKLESWSDRLHKN
+394 PDKLESWSDRLHKS
-408 DKNFVLKAF
+408 DKDRVLKAF
-417 WDTVN
+417 WGTVN

-461 TFVGLFID
+461 IFVGLFID
-469 IDENKKNELEL
+469 IDENKKNELDL
-480 FEQYNIVNALNRDY
+480 LEQFNIVNALSRDY

-509 IKLSGFIPDSF
+509 IKLSGYIPDSF
-520 KQNDSLDST
+520 KNNDSLDST
-529 YESFFTEYIEQRV
+529 YVSFFTEYIEQRV

-548 FMKKAIALDTII
+548 FMKKAIALDTVI

-625 TSLLN
+625 TNLLN

-701 YAADVTTKKIA
+701 YAAEVTTKKIA
-712 NQIISRFIEKL
+712 NQIIKRFIANL
-723 EKIVIQE
+723 EAIVIPE

-745 PSGTPVNFAEKY
+745 KPGTPVQFADQY
-757 KLVDE
+757 KLIDE

-767 KKIEGSHV
+767 KKVDGSQV
-775 TFKD
+775 TFKN

>member
-1 MKKNIKRI
+1 MKKNAKRI
-9 IQVCFLTFISIL
+9 IQISFVSFIVLLFLTL
-21 FLILLV
+21 LIL
-27 FSLRTSET
+27 SLRTSEK
-35 TRKTTD
+35 TRQTTD
-41 NAITKLSS
+41 SAITKLSS

-74 DNALSVLSEDDLSS
+74 NNALSVLTEDDLSS

-180 QMMHAMTYRQDNM
+180 QMMQAMTYRQDNM

-214 FAVGQNI
+214 FEVGQNI
-221 LLAIDRL
+221 LLAIDSL

-279 TSIGEQIGS
+279 TSIGEQIGT

-379 DTFRKLVGFDSEEEF
+379 DTFRKLIGFDSEEEF
-394 PNKLESWSDRLHKN
+394 PDKLESWSDRLHKG
-408 DKNFVLKAF
+408 DKDRVLKAF

-436 LTKNKGWRWYH
+436 LTKDKGWRWYH

-454 NADGSPL
+454 NPDGSPL
-461 TFVGLFID
+461 LFVGLFID
-469 IDENKKNELEL
+469 IDENKKNELDL
-480 FEQYNIVNALNRDY
+480 FEQFNIVNALSRDY
-494 ANIISIRITTRTIKP
+494 ANILSIRVTTRTIKP
-509 IKLSGFIPDSF
+509 IKLSGYIPDSF
-520 KQNDSLDST
+520 KNNDSLDST
-529 YESFFTEYIEQRV
+529 YVSFFTEYIEQRV
-542 YSEDRT
+542 YTEDRN
-548 FMKKAIALDTII
+548 FMKKAIALDTVI
-560 EKLTNTD
+560 EKLTDID

-646 GGFLILLDV
+646 GGFLLLLDV

-687 HDIVFRLGGDEFSA
+687 HDIVFRLGGDEFAA
-701 YAADVTTKKIA
+701 YAAEVTTKKIA
-712 NQIISRFIEKL
+712 NQIIKRFIANL
-723 EKIVIQE
+723 ETIVIPE

-745 PSGTPVNFAEKY
+745 PSGTPVNFADKY

>member
-1 MKKNIKRI
+1 MKKHVKRI
-9 IQVCFLTFISIL
+9 IQFSFVGFIVLLFLTL
-21 FLILLV
+21 LIL
-27 FSLRTSET
+27 SLRTSEK
-35 TRKTTD
+35 TRQTTD
-41 NAITKLSS
+41 SAITKLSS
-49 FFIQEIAKSRT
+49 FFIQEIAKNRT
-60 TLVVEEL
+60 TLVIDEL
-67 SKKRNYI
+67 AKKRNYI
-74 DNALSVLSEDDLSS
+74 NNALSVISEEDLSS
-88 VKAFRE
+88 VKNFRS
-94 YLGNMRNLFGLD
+94 YLGNMRILFGMD

-121 STCSG
+121 STFSG
-126 KTRYPFLAQQITQP
+126 KSRYPFLAQQITQP

-156 AVPVSGIYFNN
+156 AIPVSGIYFNN

-180 QMMHAMTYRQDNM
+180 QMMQAMTYRQNM

-205 SLTKSEFGE
+205 SLTKSEFGK

-221 LLAIDRL
+221 LSAIKSL
-228 NINKDKIQKIKK
+228 NVSEEKVQKIKN
-240 DFNEGQSDFVD
+240 DFNEGQSSFVD
-251 LTYDDETAH
+251 LIYGDETAH

-307 FLLLFIILILVIRA
+307 ILLLFIILILVIRA

-368 ENNQVVKCIWS
+368 ENNQVVKCTWS

-394 PNKLESWSDRLHKN
+394 PDKLESWSDRLHKN
-408 DKNFVLKAF
+408 DKDRVLKAF

-461 TFVGLFID
+461 IFVGLFIV
-469 IDENKKNELEL
+469 IDENKKNELDL
-480 FEQYNIVNALNRDY
+480 FEQFNIVNALSRDY

-509 IKLSGFIPDSF
+509 IKLSGYIPDSF
-520 KQNDSLDST
+520 KNNDSLDST
-529 YESFFTEYIEQRV
+529 YVSFFTEYIEQRV

-548 FMKKAIALDTII
+548 FMKKAIALDTVI
-560 EKLTNTD
+560 EKLTDTD

-625 TSLLN
+625 TNLLN

-701 YAADVTTKKIA
+701 YAAEVTTKKIA
-712 NQIISRFIEKL
+712 NQIIKRFIANL
-723 EKIVIQE
+723 ETIEIPE
-730 LGDRTITASIGATII
+730 LGDRKITASIGATII
-745 PSGTPVNFAEKY
+745 KPGTSVNFTEKY

-767 KKIEGSHV
+767 KKVEGSQV
-775 TFKD
+775 TFK

>member
-94 YLGNMRNLFGLD
+94 YLGNMRNLSGLD

-205 SLTKSEFGE
+205 SLTESEFGE

-279 TSIGEQIGS
+279 ASIGEQIGS

-417 WDTVN
+417 WDTIN

-436 LTKNKGWRWYH
+436 LTKNKGWKWYH

-461 TFVGLFID
+461 IFVGLFID

-520 KQNDSLDST
+520 KQNDTLDST
-529 YESFFTEYIEQRV
+529 YESFFSEYIADRV
-542 YSEDRT
+542 YSEDRA
-548 FMKKAIALDTII
+548 FMEKAIALDTVI
-560 EKLTNTD
+560 EKLTGTD
-567 EYSSSYRVEESG
+567 EYSSSYRIEESG

-646 GGFLILLDV
+646 GGFLLLLDV

-701 YAADVTTKKIA
+701 YAAEVTTKKIA
-712 NQIISRFIEKL
+712 NQIIKRFIANL
-723 EKIVIQE
+723 ETIVIPE

-745 PSGTPVNFAEKY
+745 KPGNPVIFAEKY

-767 KKIEGSHV
+767 KKVDGSHV

>member
-1 MKKNIKRI
+1 MKKHIKRI
-9 IQVCFLTFISIL
+9 IQFSFVGFIVLLFLTL
-21 FLILLV
+21 LIL
-27 FSLRTSET
+27 SLRTSEK
-35 TRKTTD
+35 TRQTTD
-41 NAITKLSS
+41 SAITKLSS
-49 FFIQEIAKSRT
+49 FFIQEIAKNRT
-60 TLVVEEL
+60 TLVIEEL
-67 SKKRNYI
+67 AKKRNYI
-74 DNALSVLSEDDLSS
+74 NNALSVISEEDLSS
-88 VKAFRE
+88 VKNFRS
-94 YLGNMRNLFGLD
+94 YLGNMRILFGLD

-140 IFSTVTNYGGD
+140 IYSTVTNYGGD
-151 KQVFM
+151 KQLFM

-180 QMMHAMTYRQDNM
+180 QMMQAMTYRQDNM

-205 SLTKSEFGE
+205 SLTKSEFGK

-221 LLAIDRL
+221 LSAIKSL
-228 NINKDKIQKIKK
+228 NVSEEKIQKIKN
-240 DFNEGQSDFVD
+240 DFNEGQSSFVD
-251 LTYDDETAH
+251 LIYGDETAH

-288 SISSLMYHTR
+288 SISSLMYNTR

-307 FLLLFIILILVIRA
+307 ILLLFIILVLVIRA

-368 ENNQVVKCIWS
+368 ENNQVAKCTWS

-394 PNKLESWSDRLHKN
+394 PDKLESWSDRLHKG
-408 DKNFVLKAF
+408 DKDRVLKAF

-436 LTKNKGWRWYH
+436 LTKDKGWRWYH

-454 NADGSPL
+454 DADGSPL
-461 TFVGLFID
+461 VFVGLFID
-469 IDENKKNELEL
+469 IDENKKNELDL
-480 FEQYNIVNALNRDY
+480 FEQFNIVNALSRDY
-494 ANIISIRITTRTIKP
+494 ANILSIKVTTRTIKP
-509 IKLSGFIPDSF
+509 IKLSGYIPDSF
-520 KQNDSLDST
+520 KNNDSLDST
-529 YESFFTEYIEQRV
+529 YVSFFSEYIEQRV
-542 YSEDRT
+542 YTEDRN
-548 FMKKAIALDTII
+548 FMKKAIALDTVI
-560 EKLTNTD
+560 EKLTDID

-625 TSLLN
+625 TTLLN

-701 YAADVTTKKIA
+701 YAAEVTTKKIA
-712 NQIISRFIEKL
+712 NQIINRFIANL
-723 EKIVIQE
+723 ETIEIPE
-730 LGDRTITASIGATII
+730 LGDRKITASIGATII
-745 PSGTPVNFAEKY
+745 KPGTPAQFAEQY

-767 KKIEGSHV
+767 KKVEGSHI
-775 TFKD
+775 TFKN

>member
-1 MKKNIKRI
+1 MKKHIKRI
-9 IQVCFLTFISIL
+9 IQFSFVGFIVLLFLTL
-21 FLILLV
+21 LIL
-27 FSLRTSET
+27 SLRTSEK
-35 TRKTTD
+35 TRQTTD
-41 NAITKLSS
+41 SAITKLSS

-67 SKKRNYI
+67 TKKRNYI
-74 DNALSVLSEDDLSS
+74 NNALSVLTEDDLSS

-180 QMMHAMTYRQDNM
+180 QMMQAMTYRQDNM

-205 SLTKSEFGE
+205 SLTKSEFGK

-221 LLAIDRL
+221 LSAIKSL
-228 NINKDKIQKIKK
+228 NVSEEKVQKIKK
-240 DFNEGQSDFVD
+240 DFNEGQSNFVD
-251 LTYDDETAH
+251 LIYGDETAH

-279 TSIGEQIGS
+279 TSIGEQIGT

-307 FLLLFIILILVIRA
+307 ILLLFIILILVIRA

-368 ENNQVVKCIWS
+368 ENNQVVKCTWS

-394 PNKLESWSDRLHKN
+394 PDKLESWSDRLHKG
-408 DKNFVLKAF
+408 DKDRVLKAF

-436 LTKNKGWRWYH
+436 LTKDKGWRWYH

-454 NADGSPL
+454 NPDGSPL
-461 TFVGLFID
+461 LFVGLFID
-469 IDENKKNELEL
+469 IDENKKNELDL
-480 FEQYNIVNALNRDY
+480 FEQFNIVNALSRDY
-494 ANIISIRITTRTIKP
+494 ANILSIRVTTRTIKP
-509 IKLSGFIPDSF
+509 IKLSGYIPDSF
-520 KQNDSLDST
+520 KNNDSLDST
-529 YESFFTEYIEQRV
+529 YVSFFTEYIEQRV
-542 YSEDRT
+542 YTEDRN
-548 FMKKAIALDTII
+548 FMKKAIALDTVI
-560 EKLTNTD
+560 EKLTDID

-646 GGFLILLDV
+646 GGFLLLLDV

-687 HDIVFRLGGDEFSA
+687 HDIVFRLGGDEFAA
-701 YAADVTTKKIA
+701 YAAEVTTKKIA
-712 NQIISRFIEKL
+712 NQIIKRFIEKL
-723 EKIVIQE
+723 EKIVIPE

-745 PSGTPVNFAEKY
+745 EAGTPVNFAEKY

-767 KKIEGSHV
+767 KKTEGSHV
-775 TFKD
+775 TFND